1 MSLMIIKQAYPDAD
15 PRIIGYMEDVLE
27 GRILAGEK
35 IRLACQRF
43 HDDLMREGSKN
54 FPWQFDGER
63 ASRPIRFM
71 EKFMRP
77 SGDYERMT
85 LMPWQC
91 HFEGN
96 LFGWRHRETGA
107 RKYRK
112 VLLLVGSGNGKSP
125 LIAGTALYLQSQEGV
140 RDCQVDVFANSK
152 DQANIVLDDCRAMV
166 LNSSALGNHFKCKTT
181 GIYYDKGGVI
191 RARSSEAR
199 NLDGIRP
206 TMALFDEGHQ
216 MQTYRVINHAYRS
229 LNKAKDN
236 QLFVMISTM
245 GTVLDGVLVNE
256 YGIADKVLKGQL
268 PNRVA
273 ERVLVLIYEIDE
285 MDKPEDPRC
294 WIKANPSLGV
304 LLRHEDLEL
313 TWRSSQHI
321 PQLRSDFITKTCNVF
336 TKADQAS
343 FLDYKLVEANNGVI
357 SLEELRGRDAYGGFD
372 MSASED
378 HCSAAIEVEMED
390 GRLAVIPHTWVPRAK
405 AERDQNT
412 LDYYEMAREGLLT
425 IVDGDYVDQSLL
437 VEWFEKMAQ
446 LVNLKAIGY
455 DPANATLLVR
465 TLSSYRGD
473 DKTVFTCDPV
483 RQGSLTLNAPMK
495 DLKERFLNRQIVYN
509 QNRLFRWY
517 LDNVKIAR
525 EERGKEKDNW
535 MPVKVDKLRKIDG
548 FMAFLDAHTVWM
560 RNCLPEGAL
569 PVEEQVEF
577 YQLSLTDL

>member
-1 MSLMIIKQAYPDAD
+1 MITIDKAHREAD
-15 PRIIGYMEDVLE
+15 PRIIGYMEDVLS
-27 GRILAGEK
+27 GRIVACEK
-35 IRLACQRF
+35 IHLACQRF
-43 HDDLMREGSKN
+43 HDDLTREGKKD
-54 FPWQFDGER
+54 FPWRFDGEL

-77 SGDYERMT
+77 SGDYDRMT

-96 LFGWRHRETGA
+96 LFGWRHRDTGE

-125 LIAGTALYLQSQEGV
+125 LIAGTALYVQSQEGV

-166 LNSSALGNHFKCKTT
+166 QSSTALSNHFTCKTS
-181 GIYYDKGGVI
+181 GINYDKGGVI

-216 MQTYRVINHAYRS
+216 MQTYRVINHSYRS
-229 LNKAKDN
+229 LNKAKEN

-256 YGIADKVLKGQL
+256 YTIGDKILKGQV
-268 PNRVA
+268 PPDVA
-273 ERVLVLIYEIDE
+273 DRELVLIYEIDE
-285 MDKPEDPRC
+285 KDRPQDGRC

-304 LLRHEDLEL
+304 LLRYEDLLL
-313 TWRSSQHI
+313 TWRNSQHI

-343 FLDYKLVEANNGVI
+343 FLDYKLVTQNDGMAAM
-357 SLEELRGRDAYGGFD
+357 EELQGREAYGGFD

-378 HCSAAIEVEMED
+378 HCSCAIEVQMED

-412 LDYYEMAREGLLT
+412 LDYYEMAQEGLLT
-425 IVDGDYVDQSLL
+425 IVEGDYVDQSLL
-437 VEWFEKMAQ
+437 IEWFEKMARV
-446 LVNLKAIGY
+446 VNLKAIGY

-465 TLSSYRGD
+465 ALSSYRGE
-473 DKTVFTCDPV
+473 KRPVFTCEPV

-525 EERGKEKDNW
+525 EDRGKEKDNW

-560 RNCLPEGAL
+560 RNCLPEG
-569 PVEEQVEF
+569 VEAAEPEVEF
-577 YQLSLTDL
+577 YQLSLSDL